1 MKEIKGETMKDI
13 HATLRRLD
21 EEITF
26 HNQQIAGHRVEIAR
40 AQEARLVLMRIAE
53 ADMAMEQM
61 ARQERVGVID
71 GAHARPELIVRRDT
85 SGEDEEEAKAALR
98 EKWRQ
103 ASQARRDKK
112 NGSNANANTN
122 TKSVTANVR
131 DRVRDLL
138 KDKPEGMTQDQ
149 IADFFGLL
157 RDNKTR
163 KPLANALYQMR
174 HKGEIR
180 RDEDYHYRMASTS

>member
-1 MKEIKGETMKDI
+1 MKDI

-53 ADMAMEQM
+53 SDMAMEQM

-71 GAHARPELIVRRDT
+71 GAHARPELIVRKDT
-85 SGEDEEEAKAALR
+85 SGEHEEEVKAAMR
-98 EKWRQ
+98 EKWRR

-112 NGSNANANTN
+112 NGVNAN
-122 TKSVTANVR
+122 SVTANFR
-131 DRVRDLL
+131 DRVRNLL
-138 KDKPEGMTQDQ
+138 KDKPQGMTQDQ
-149 IADFFGLL
+149 MADFFGLS
-157 RDNKTR
+157 RDHKTR
-163 KPLANALYQMR
+163 KPLANALYQLR
-174 HKGEIR
+174 HKGEVR
-180 RDEDYHYRMASTS
+180 RDDDRHYRMA

>member
-1 MKEIKGETMKDI
+1 MKETRGETMKDI

-53 ADMAMEQM
+53 ADMAVEQM

-71 GAHARPELIVRRDT
+71 GAHARPQLIVRKDT
-85 SGEDEEEAKAALR
+85 SGEDEAKAKTALR
-98 EKWRQ
+98 EKWRR

-112 NGSNANANTN
+112 NGLNTN
-122 TKSVTANVR
+122 SVSVTASFR
-131 DRVRDLL
+131 DRVRNLL

-149 IADFFGLL
+149 MGNFFGLP
-157 RDNKTR
+157 RGDKIR
-163 KPLANALYQMR
+163 KPLANALYQLR
-174 HKGEIR
+174 RKGEVR
-180 RDEDYHYRMASTS
+180 RGEDSHYRMA